1 VSDVAILPR
10 NGCLRK
16 GGFAARGL
24 LMRGRLRRPWRPIQV
39 IGVLAS
45 ALSVATM
52 SNFPTE
58 RAGIRPI
65 ANNHNA
71 GALGERLNANTIIIV
86 SSNPNDTYSIKWDY
100 AAAIIGGIG
109 PFICDIG
116 A

>member
-1 VSDVAILPR
+1 
-10 NGCLRK
+10 
-16 GGFAARGL
+16 
-24 LMRGRLRRPWRPIQV
+24 MRGRLRRPYRPIQV

-45 ALSVATM
+45 VLSVATM
-52 SNFPTE
+52 SNFSTE

-86 SSNPNDTYSIKWDY
+86 SSNPNGTYSVSGTM